1 MRPNLKDL
9 QDIWLLIY
17 ARDSMREA
25 RRYLVALDQFDHP
38 YLLDP
43 LDDPEAHQSVCYR
56 GLRDAAIIAYA
67 RPFTR
72 CNLPLAKER
81 RIALEDMPPPVHLEE
96 CHRHLMRWRHTLI
109 GHKDA
114 TPADGWQDTPN
125 KVVVAI
131 TISGEIHCG
140 SRIPT
145 GKMSPETRD
154 GFGQLCTYFVDQCQA
169 RIFRWQELYK
179 AELMINAPGEYEMVI
194 SEPDDAWLI
203 PAKYY

>member
-9 QDIWLLIY
+9 QDIWLFIY

-25 RRYLVALDQFDHP
+25 RRYLVALDQFEHP
-38 YLLDP
+38 YLVDP

-67 RPFTR
+67 RPFTA
-72 CNLPLAKER
+72 CKLPLAKKWR
-81 RIALEDMPPPVHLEE
+81 AAFQDVPPPAHLED
-96 CHRHLMRWRHTLI
+96 CHRHLMRWRNTLI

-114 TPADGWQDTPN
+114 TPANGWQDTPN

-131 TISGEIHCG
+131 TISGEIHFG

-145 GKMSPETRD
+145 GKMSPDTRD
-154 GFGQLCTYFVDQCQA
+154 HFGQLCTYFVDQCQA
-169 RIFRWQELYK
+169 RINRFQELYK
-179 AELMINAPGEYEMVI
+179 AELTANLPGEYEMVI
-194 SEPDDAWLI
+194 SEPDAPWLI